1 MPLRVLVVDD
11 SPTFRALLR
20 EGLERDPELSVVAEA
35 RNGTEAV
42 SLVESVSPDVVVMDV
57 EMPELDGYEAT
68 RRIMAERPTP
78 VVVVSGSSERAVRMS
93 VAALEAGALTALT
106 KPPGPSE
113 PGSDRAWRRFARTV
127 RAMAEVRVVRRPNG
141 ADRERPSQPPRRE
154 TSVIAMAA
162 STGGPRAVRTILE
175 SLGEDFPAPILL
187 VQHIGEDFAEGF
199 ARWLDATVP
208 MDVRLAREGDPLRAG
223 AVYLAPPRGHLTVHK
238 GAIRV
243 CDRAPIHGFR
253 PSASATYASVARAYG
268 ERALGLILTGM
279 GRDGVEGLR
288 ELHRRGGLV
297 VAQDASTSVVDSM
310 PASARRAGIVHEVL
324 PLPDI
329 SAYLRSCVA

>member
-1 MPLRVLVVDD
+1 MIASGPASPISPVAPRIGRLTLRVNNFESAFDRLTLD
-11 SPTFRALLR
+11 
-20 EGLERDPELSVVAEA
+20 GEA
-35 RNGTEAV
+35 MQGAILGTEI
-42 SLVESVSPDVVVMDV
+42 P
-57 EMPELDGYEAT
+57 
-68 RRIMAERPTP
+68 IN
-78 VVVVSGSSERAVRMS
+78 
-93 VAALEAGALTALT
+93 
-106 KPPGPSE
+106 PGQH
-113 PGSDRAWRRFARTV
+113 
-127 RAMAEVRVVRRPNG
+127 EVRVVRRPNG

-208 MDVRLAREGDPLRAG
+208 MDVRLAREGDRLRAG
-223 AVYLAPPRGHLTVHK
+223 AVYLAPPRGHLTVQK

>member
-106 KPPGPSE
+106 KPPGPAE

-127 RAMAEVRVVRRPNG
+127 R
-141 ADRERPSQPPRRE
+141 
-154 TSVIAMAA
+154 AMAA

-223 AVYLAPPRGHLTVHK
+223 AVYLAPPRGHLTVQK